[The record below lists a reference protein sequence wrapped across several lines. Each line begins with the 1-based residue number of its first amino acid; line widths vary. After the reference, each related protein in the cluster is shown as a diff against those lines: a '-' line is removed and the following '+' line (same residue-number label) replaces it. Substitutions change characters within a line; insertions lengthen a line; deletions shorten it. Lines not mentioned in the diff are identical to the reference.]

1 MAEVTTSLQ
10 VLNRAERSESHLL
23 AHYAITLGLAE
34 SASLQEAAPDFL
46 QSIGE
51 SLGWQLTLFWKV
63 EEQTSALQF
72 VSLWHHSKI
81 DASEFIA
88 DSRDQPLQH
97 EGELI
102 ERVWKTGKPF
112 WAPDIVIDDGF
123 RRGSIAARAGLHG
136 WCAFPVRKGDRIY
149 GVIEC
154 FSPEIRQPDHEV
166 LHMMADI
173 GIKIGQFVDRKET
186 EVALRV
192 LEAHDEEEARLAEV
206 ARVLGDIA
214 HDIKNMLMPV
224 VSGASLLE
232 EELNECYGHM
242 PQPATAAVT
251 QSRELTK
258 ELIEMILNGSRR
270 IKDRVGEFAD
280 SIKGHTRS
288 PHMAPCHIA
297 KVVSSVYAILNIPAK
312 ECRITLSVEDLDS
325 LPVIQADESQL
336 FNAFYNLVNNALAE
350 VPANGSISIQGKTE
364 PGGKK
369 ILVSVVDTGKGMPR
383 EVRESLFSYH
393 AISRKVGGTGLGTK
407 IVKDVIDAHHGHI
420 TVESAPCLG
429 TSFHIALPVGG

>member
-1 MAEVTTSLQ
+1 MPEVTASIPALTQ
-10 VLNRAERSESHLL
+10 AKRSESHLL
-23 AHYAITLGLAE
+23 AQYAITLALAE
-34 SASLQEAAPDFL
+34 SATLKEATPPIL
-46 QSIGE
+46 QSIGQ
-51 SLGWQLTLFWKV
+51 SLGWQLTILWNV
-63 EEQTSALQF
+63 DEQADVSRF
-72 VSLWHHSKI
+72 VSLWHSPTL

-88 DSRDQPLQH
+88 DSRDQPAQH
-97 EGELI
+97 EGELV
-102 ERVWKTGKPF
+102 ERVWKTGKPY
-112 WAPDIVIDDGF
+112 WAPDIVIDSGF
-123 RRGSIAARAGLHG
+123 RRASIAARAGLHG

-173 GIKIGQFVDRKET
+173 GIKVGQFVDRKET
-186 EVALRV
+186 EAELRR
-192 LEAHDEEEARLAEV
+192 LELQDHEEARLAEV

-232 EELNECYGHM
+232 EELNECYGRM
-242 PQPATAAVT
+242 PQPVTAAMT

-270 IKDRVGEFAD
+270 IQHRVGEFAD

-288 PHMAPCHIA
+288 PQVAPCHIA

-312 ECRITLSVEDLDS
+312 ECGIALGAEGLDS

-350 VPANGSISIQGKTE
+350 VPPDGSITIKGQTE
-364 PGGKK
+364 PGGRR
-369 ILVSVVDTGKGMPR
+369 IIVSVVDTGKGMPR
-383 EVRESLFSYH
+383 EVRESLFTYH

-407 IVKDVIDAHHGHI
+407 IVKDVIDAHQGEI
-420 TVESAPCLG
+420 TVESEPGVG
-429 TSFHIALPVGG
+429 TSFHITLPVGR

>member
-1 MAEVTTSLQ
+1 MAEVTDSFP
-10 VLNRAERSESHLL
+10 VLTRAKRSESHLL
-23 AHYAITLGLAE
+23 AQYAITLVLAE
-34 SASLQEAAPDFL
+34 SATLQEATPDIL
-46 QSIGE
+46 RSIGE

-63 EEQTSALQF
+63 DAQTSALQF
-72 VSLWHHSKI
+72 VSLWHHSTI
-81 DASEFIA
+81 DASGFIA
-88 DSRDQPLQH
+88 ASRDQPLQH

-112 WAPDIVIDDGF
+112 WAPDIVLDTGF
-123 RRGSIAARAGLHG
+123 RRASIAARAGLHG

-154 FSPEIRQPDHEV
+154 FSPEIRQPDHAV

-186 EVALRV
+186 ELALRV

-232 EELNECYGHM
+232 EELNECYGRM
-242 PQPATAAVT
+242 PQPAMAAME

-258 ELIEMILNGSRR
+258 ELIEMIQNGSRR
-270 IKDRVGEFAD
+270 IQHRVGEFAD

-288 PHMAPCHIA
+288 PHVAPCHIA
-297 KVVSSVYAILNIPAK
+297 KVVGSVYAILNIPAK
-312 ECRITLSVEDLDS
+312 ECGITLRVEGLDS
-325 LPVIQADESQL
+325 LPVIHADESQL

-350 VPANGSISIQGKTE
+350 VPADGSITINGQTE
-364 PGGKK
+364 QGGKK

-420 TVESAPCLG
+420 TVESEPGLG
-429 TSFHIALPVGG
+429 TSFHITLPVGG